1 MQDLDGRIEAVLD
14 GGPAGIGVESTVLD
28 LTSRIPVILRP
39 GGITLE
45 ELEACLGEVKVD
57 PDAADGFCD
66 GESPRSP
73 GMKYI
78 HYAPRAPLLLVT
90 GSPAAAAQKIM
101 ELALEEKS
109 CGRRAGILAY
119 AESSDYSDVGEVVIA
134 GSRDRPETVAAALY
148 SALRRFDEL
157 GVDIILAEGLEEK
170 GVGQAVMNRLKKAA
184 GGRII
189 QV

>member
-39 GGITLE
+39 GGITME
-45 ELEACLGEVKVD
+45 ELEVCLGEVEVD
-57 PDAADGFCD
+57 PDAAAGFYDGD
-66 GESPRSP
+66 SPRSP

-90 GSPAAAAQKIM
+90 GSPAAVARKIM

-109 CGRRAGILAY
+109 CGRRAGILTY
-119 AESSDYSDVGEVVIA
+119 SDSSDFSAVGEAVIA
-134 GSRDRPETVAAALY
+134 GRRDRPETVAAALY
-148 SALRRFDEL
+148 SALRRFNEL
-157 GVDIILAEGLEEK
+157 GVDIILAEGLEGK
-170 GVGQAVMNRLKKAA
+170 GVGLAVMNRLKKAA